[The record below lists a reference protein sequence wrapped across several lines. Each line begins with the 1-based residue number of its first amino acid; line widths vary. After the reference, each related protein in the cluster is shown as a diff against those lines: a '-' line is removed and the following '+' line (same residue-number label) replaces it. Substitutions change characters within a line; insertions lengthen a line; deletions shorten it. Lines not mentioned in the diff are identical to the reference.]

1 MVRAILDGRKTMTR
15 RVVDRDWWGVS
26 ERGKIQIEC
35 NDSGV
40 LKCPYGQPGDRLW
53 VRETFGEEYDYCLH
67 PEMPSA
73 GCEYFHYGWHYAADC
88 TDEHSYSRAGDDMSG
103 FFSGWKP
110 SIFMPRRASR
120 ITLEI
125 TAVRVERLHDI
136 SESDAKSEGE
146 DREGFK
152 RLWDSENAKR
162 GYCWEV
168 NPWVWVIE
176 FKTV

>member
-1 MVRAILDGRKTMTR
+1 
-15 RVVDRDWWGVS
+15 
-26 ERGKIQIEC
+26 
-35 NDSGV
+35 
-40 LKCPYGQPGDRLW
+40 
-53 VRETFGEEYDYCLH
+53 
-67 PEMPSA
+67 MPSA